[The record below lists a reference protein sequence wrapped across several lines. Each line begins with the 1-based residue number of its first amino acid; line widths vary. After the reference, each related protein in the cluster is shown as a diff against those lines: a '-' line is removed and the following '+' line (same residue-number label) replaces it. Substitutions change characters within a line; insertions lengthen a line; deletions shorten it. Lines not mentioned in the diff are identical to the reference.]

1 VARIVAWRYYR
12 DEEMRVNCQSAV
24 RDENPVVFARRR
36 MGGSVSWTF
45 SDCRSIIRA
54 DVIQQGL
61 QGTREHARG
70 SEVAAS
76 KSEDAGREDN
86 FQYKRY
92 ADVLRDVQ
100 LSGTLFGMLSPR
112 ISNWSVT
119 HWKWIRLNK
128 FRGRRR
134 GSHRETP

>member
-1 VARIVAWRYYR
+1 MGVCLGLFWIVGRSFELMSFNRVYKTHVSTHVGARYL
-12 DEEMRVNCQSAV
+12 E
-24 RDENPVVFARRR
+24 VV
-36 MGGSVSWTF
+36 
-45 SDCRSIIRA
+45 
-54 DVIQQGL
+54 
-61 QGTREHARG
+61 
-70 SEVAAS
+70 AS

-100 LSGTLFGMLSPR
+100 LSGTLFGILSPR
-112 ISNWSVT
+112 ISDWSVFT